1 LYEEGVRF
9 GLTNVVFTM
18 IGKLSDEQANNKEFM
33 EGVKDLIEAF
43 IADNIDSEGSQEALN
58 KLMEKVKEKR
68 AL

>member
-1 LYEEGVRF
+1 MYEEGVRF

>member
-1 LYEEGVRF
+1 
-9 GLTNVVFTM
+9 M